1 MKLTKGEW
9 DTIDFL
15 IQKENIPMGL
25 IRNKRKEMYFFDIQ
39 NQKTLSIPEGLERM
53 KEVIKVKSVPQKEY
67 LDFTKILKKYY
78 I

>member
-39 NQKTLSIPEGLERM
+39 NQKILSIPEGLERM
-53 KEVIKVKSVPQKEY
+53 KEVIKPQKEY